1 MNRDDRISS
10 KDPDSGRVA
19 GHYATEQPQSNLV
32 PQLDSIRGSQL
43 EMPEAVYPSAI
54 PGNTLHTL
62 STETPIGVGDQ
73 AQFIAE
79 PFSILTGDADG
90 VSPLSANNPWGS
102 SLMSIGPAWLT
113 DYDFDL
119 EALNTSV
126 TAAMET
132 AEPLFQSPM
141 NRNLAQQMPPSE
153 VIRES
158 AVRRNLRAD
167 NDNIHRGWFSHIDR
181 LNDEDDHSG
190 LTTGQ
195 LTPAVTREQYD
206 IGDSFHHRVYQR
218 LKARTIEEPLPSTQ
232 FLNLSVQI
240 YFTKFNTIFPLIHGQ
255 TFRPTPKN
263 SLLVLSITSI
273 GSLILGSKAA
283 AAQGIR
289 IFERL
294 NKAILGSWEKIIS
307 SDSTEAVC
315 MVQAAIVGQTFALL
329 SGHLAIVE
337 ALLGPV
343 ITWARRCDMFNHR
356 RNQPQVEHLSGTCL
370 DEAWK
375 AWARSE
381 EIVRAVLGLYIHDSK
396 LACMFHHEP
405 LLRHNSIM
413 VSVAA
418 DDDLFN
424 APSAT
429 IWKRK
434 MLQSASRLVVRD
446 CLHIN
451 LDHHGTQPVPQ
462 ELSWKNSHF
471 TAYAILHGISATINE
486 QQQMSQLQPDS
497 ANFTKCYD
505 ALICWYQTFAP
516 DAHLSE
522 SKHVS
527 RPDTLCLMI
536 LWHSVFMC
544 LLTSFDLLERA
555 IGRNGADSANLDADM
570 AYATKWAISREA
582 QRCILHAHA
591 LLNSLGAMRLDAEA
605 AIHVPHCLFLA
616 GIVSYCYTRFRRPNP
631 ALQSLAHTHLSHRE
645 TRSPA
650 LQPVIEFPEF
660 EVRGVPIPQHLF
672 GSPAINSNDAVSP
685 LAHEGMSNSF
695 GVEGDQ
701 TTRFKATS
709 GVGAAMM
716 CTIIDMLQRVGH
728 WGIARTFAATLSTLV
743 RVDSDED
750 WKFILSD

>member
-1 MNRDDRISS
+1 MNHSNRVSS
-10 KDPDSGRVA
+10 KDPESSQGA
-19 GHYATEQPQSNLV
+19 AHYPTERLQSNLD
-32 PQLDSIRGSQL
+32 PQLDNIHGSQF

-54 PGNTLHTL
+54 SGNTLHTL
-62 STETPIGVGDQ
+62 STETSIGVDGQ
-73 AQFIAE
+73 AQFIGE
-79 PFSILTGDADG
+79 PFSTLTGDLDE
-90 VSPLSANNPWGS
+90 VSPLAGNNLWGS

-126 TAAMET
+126 SAAVET
-132 AEPLFQSPM
+132 AEPLFQSHM

-153 VIRES
+153 VTHDNE
-158 AVRRNLRAD
+158 VRRNMRVA

-181 LNDEDDHSG
+181 LNDEDDNSG
-190 LTTGQ
+190 VTTGQ
-195 LTPAVTREQYD
+195 LTPVITGDQYD

-218 LKARTIEEPLPSTQ
+218 LKARSIEEPLPSTQ

-240 YFTKFNTIFPLIHGQ
+240 YFTKFNTIFPLIH
-255 TFRPTPKN
+255 
-263 SLLVLSITSI
+263 

-315 MVQAAIVGQTFALL
+315 MVQAAVVGQTFALL
-329 SGHLAIVE
+329 SGIPQHLAIVE
-337 ALLGPV
+337 ALHGSV
-343 ITWARRCDMFNHR
+343 ITWARRCHMFNYR
-356 RNQPQVEHLSGTCL
+356 INQPQVENLSGASL

-381 EIVRAVLGLYIHDSK
+381 EIVRAVLGLYIHDAK

-413 VSVAA
+413 MSVAA

-434 MLQSASRLVVRD
+434 MLQSASRSAVRD
-446 CLHIN
+446 CLHMN

-471 TAYAILHGISATINE
+471 TAYIILHGISATINE
-486 QQQMSQLQPDS
+486 QQQMSQLHPDS
-497 ANFTKCYD
+497 ANFTKCFD
-505 ALICWYQTFAP
+505 ALICWYQTFAQ

-522 SKHVS
+522 SKEVS

-544 LLTSFDLLERA
+544 LLTNFDLLERA
-555 IGRNGADSANLDADM
+555 IGRNGADSATLDTDM
-570 AYATKWAISREA
+570 AYATKWATSREA
-582 QRCILHAHA
+582 QRCMLHVHA

-616 GIVSYCYTRFRRPNP
+616 GIVSYCFTRFRRPNP
-631 ALQSLAHTHLSHRE
+631 ALQSPAHTRLSRLE

-650 LQPVIEFPEF
+650 LQPVVEFPEF
-660 EVRGVPIPQHLF
+660 EVRGVPIPQHIF
-672 GSPAINSNDAVSP
+672 GSPSINSNDHVSP
-685 LAHEGMSNSF
+685 LTHDGTSNSF
-695 GVEGDQ
+695 TIHGDQ
-701 TTRFKATS
+701 TTRFRATS
-709 GVGAAMM
+709 GAGAAMM
-716 CTIIDMLQRVGH
+716 CTLIDMLQRVGH
-728 WGIARTFAATLSTLV
+728 WGIARTYAATLSTLV
-743 RVDSDED
+743 CVDSDED
-750 WKFILSD
+750 WKFILSGY